1 MSAISEMRQSA
12 QAMENAAEQFE
23 RQADLARKQSE
34 VLTNSADE
42 LEQLESDSDA
52 ASNGS
57 PIKAKR
63 GPGRPKGSTAAKRG
77 PGGPKGS
84 TAAKRGPGRPKGS
97 TAAKRGPGRPKGTT
111 SKRAKNKMPL
121 RALVLEILKTN
132 RSGLELKEVVSEC
145 RKAGYKSNT
154 AGEFSQIVY
163 QTLYKLMNDI
173 DKVEKRKL
181 VIKDAGSKK
190 YMLKPK
196 KAAA

>member
-77 PGGPKGS
+77 PG
-84 TAAKRGPGRPKGS
+84 
-97 TAAKRGPGRPKGTT
+97 RPKGTT
-111 SKRAKNKMPL
+111 SGKRAKNKMPL

>member
-12 QAMENAAEQFE
+12 QAMENTAEQFE

-34 VLTNSADE
+34 VLTNSANE

-63 GPGRPKGSTAAKRG
+63 GPGRPKGST
-77 PGGPKGS
+77 
-84 TAAKRGPGRPKGS
+84 
-97 TAAKRGPGRPKGTT
+97 

-121 RALVLEILKTN
+121 RVLVLDILKTN
-132 RSGLELKEVVSEC
+132 RHGLELKEVVSAC
-145 RKAGYKSNT
+145 RIAGYKSNT
-154 AGEFSQIVY
+154 TGDFSQIVY
-163 QTLYKLMNDI
+163 QTLYKLKNDI

-190 YMLKPK
+190 YRLKPK